1 MWSPMPAVSWTGGYS
16 PCWAVPPLRQWLQ
29 VSSSGFEIPNEASSF
44 TQHLM
49 PLCTSW
55 FGYFL
60 GSTPLPGNRI
70 GRSLRMESCG
80 SWVISHVESVVQGV
94 GVINLCQL
102 LSLQISGPCSHSGV
116 QLLLLTP
123 APNKQL
129 RGCHPTPP
137 GPIAWSVLGHLEVHY
152 FVCSGEGFSDQ
163 ASSSCCIVGSNNSIS
178 VQLYNAIVTN

>member
-1 MWSPMPAVSWTGGYS
+1 MLFPISCKGSESHFRTQIWKADVNNTKVSSGWLGVPDAQGDNQHSVCHCNWFPCPMWSPMPAVSWTGGYS

-29 VSSSGFEIPNEASSF
+29 ASSSGFEIPNEASSF

-49 PLCTSW
+49 PLCTSR

-94 GVINLCQL
+94 DVINLCQL
-102 LSLQISGPCSHSGV
+102 LSLRISGPCSHSGV
-116 QLLLLTP
+116 QLLL
-123 APNKQL
+123 
-129 RGCHPTPP
+129 
-137 GPIAWSVLGHLEVHY
+137 
-152 FVCSGEGFSDQ
+152 
-163 ASSSCCIVGSNNSIS
+163 
-178 VQLYNAIVTN
+178 